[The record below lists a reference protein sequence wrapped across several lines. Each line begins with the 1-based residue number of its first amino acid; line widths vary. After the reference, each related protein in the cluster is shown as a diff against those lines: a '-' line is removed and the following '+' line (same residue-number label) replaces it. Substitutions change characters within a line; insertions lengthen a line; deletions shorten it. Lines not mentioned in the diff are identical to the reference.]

1 MIHFLSILFLS
12 MAGFSKLVIVTT
24 TTDIQYLVKQIVA
37 EKAEVSSIVKGT
49 QDPHFIEAKP
59 SYMVK
64 LQKADL
70 LVFNG
75 LALETGWLPNL
86 VLGSRNPK
94 INSLKP
100 GSLELGQFVK
110 PIDSLSETV
119 TRAMGH
125 VHPEGNPHFMLDPL
139 NSAELGLKIAER
151 LSELDPANKNFFQSQ
166 AQEYQRRIQSRYL
179 NWKSRIK
186 KSNVKSVITY
196 HASLNY
202 FLKSMGL
209 TAPMFLE
216 AKPGVP
222 PSAQHL
228 LKLIDHMKNE
238 KIVVILV
245 DNFFD
250 TKVAEKVA
258 AQVPGARVKS
268 VGISV
273 ESEKSLL
280 TAEDVFEQLVSAVE
294 GK

>member
-1 MIHFLSILFLS
+1 MINLILLSLLS
-12 MAGFSKLVIVTT
+12 MTSFAKLVIVTT
-24 TTDIQYLVKQIVA
+24 TSDIQYLVKQIVVD
-37 EKAEVSSIVKGT
+37 KAEVNSIVKGT

-70 LVFNG
+70 LVSNG
-75 LALETGWLPNL
+75 LALESGWLPNL

-94 INSLKP
+94 INSSKP

-110 PIDSLSETV
+110 PIDSLPAGA
-119 TRAMGH
+119 TRALGH
-125 VHPEGNPHFMLDPL
+125 VHPEGNPHFMLDPVITV
-139 NSAELGLKIAER
+139 ELGFKVAER
-151 LSELDPANKNFFQSQ
+151 LSELDPENKSFYQSQ
-166 AQEYQRRIQSRYL
+166 AQQYQQRMNSKFL
-179 NWKSRIK
+179 TWKNRVQQTKI
-186 KSNVKSVITY
+186 KSVITY

-202 FLKSMGL
+202 FLKSMQL
-209 TAPMFLE
+209 TAPLFLE

-228 LKLIDHMKNE
+228 LKLIELMKSENI
-238 KIVVILV
+238 KLILV

-250 TKVAEKVA
+250 TKAAEKVA
-258 AQVPGARVKS
+258 AQVPGALIKS

-273 ESEKSLL
+273 QSDKKLENL
-280 TAEDVFEQLVSAVE
+280 EDVYEQLVLAIE

>member
-1 MIHFLSILFLS
+1 MINLILLSFLS
-12 MAGFSKLVIVTT
+12 MTSFAKLVIVTT
-24 TTDIQYLVKQIVA
+24 TSDIQYLVKQIVA
-37 EKAEVSSIVKGT
+37 DKAEVNSIVKGT

-70 LVFNG
+70 LISNG

-100 GSLELGQFVK
+100 GYLELGQFVK
-110 PIDSLSETV
+110 PIDSLPATA

-125 VHPEGNPHFMLDPL
+125 VHPEGNPHFMLDPQITID
-139 NSAELGLKIAER
+139 LGIKIAER
-151 LSELDPANKNFFQSQ
+151 VSELDPENKTFYQSQ
-166 AQEYQRRIQSRYL
+166 AQKFQQRMNSKYL
-179 NWKSRIK
+179 AWKTRVQK
-186 KSNVKSVITY
+186 TKVKSVITY
-196 HASLNY
+196 HASMNY
-202 FLKSMGL
+202 LLKSMDL
-209 TAPMFLE
+209 TAPLFLE

-228 LKLIDHMKNE
+228 LRLIDLMKSENI
-238 KIVVILV
+238 KLILV

-250 TKVAEKVA
+250 TKVAEKVT
-258 AQVPGARVKS
+258 AQVPGATVKS

-273 ESEKSLL
+273 QSEEKLTSL
-280 TAEDVFEQLVSAVE
+280 EDVFEQLVSAIE